1 MRRAKLRK
9 TARGVVR
16 EWRWTLTGAVPGTAI
31 AAACADLARW
41 ALGRNDL
48 EAGLIYAVTG
58 AAVFVI
64 VPVMFSMMGSR
75 EP

>member
-1 MRRAKLRK
+1 MALDAHRRGPGHGHRRSLR
-9 TARGVVR
+9 
-16 EWRWTLTGAVPGTAI
+16 
-31 AAACADLARW
+31 DLARW
-41 ALGRNDL
+41 ALGPSCL